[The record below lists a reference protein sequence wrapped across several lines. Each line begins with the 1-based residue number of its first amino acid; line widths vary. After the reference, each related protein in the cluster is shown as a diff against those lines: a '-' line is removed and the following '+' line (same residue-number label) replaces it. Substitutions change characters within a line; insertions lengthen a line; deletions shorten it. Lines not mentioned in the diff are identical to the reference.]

1 MLSAKSPWRA
11 SFDLCYG
18 SFFLFKHCLQLP
30 LPLSTFLLNYTIP
43 AASAIFLQ
51 LLPSP
56 LLTFSSKCTS
66 TPLPLNHIFWKL
78 NICYYTWL
86 FLQEFWITHV
96 ARTEQDGF
104 LPKYSSP
111 FYLHRTQSQLRIF
124 RITFMQSFMVIS
136 TQTRVL
142 KLPLTR
148 TGEGLQK
155 GKHDTTYYRI
165 SCEIIL
171 PYTDFIIS

>member
-11 SFDLCYG
+11 SFVLCYG

-30 LPLSTFLLNYTIP
+30 LPLSTFLFNYMIP

-56 LLTFSSKCTS
+56 PLTFSSKCTS
-66 TPLPLNHIFWKL
+66 TPLPLNHVFWKA

-86 FLQEFWITHV
+86 FLSEFWITHV

-111 FYLHRTQSQLRIF
+111 FYLHRTQSQFRIF

-155 GKHDTTYYRI
+155 GKHDTT
-165 SCEIIL
+165 
-171 PYTDFIIS
+171 